1 MCGARAG
8 EMRIEHF
15 MATTKTKIT
24 RDWESASV
32 QIREVIGREGIVSKD
47 KPIGCRVVRGGVG
60 GAVAHI
66 RRLPQIQMYR
76 VYRQRRA

>member
-47 KPIGCRVVRGGVG
+47 EPIGCRVARGGV
-60 GAVAHI
+60 VFTISHRTTI
-66 RRLPQIQMYR
+66 RSPSGN
-76 VYRQRRA
+76 